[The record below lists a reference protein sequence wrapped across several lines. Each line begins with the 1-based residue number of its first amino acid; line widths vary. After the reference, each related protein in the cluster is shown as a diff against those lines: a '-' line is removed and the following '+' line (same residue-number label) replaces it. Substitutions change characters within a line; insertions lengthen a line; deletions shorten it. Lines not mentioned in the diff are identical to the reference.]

1 MNLINR
7 IIFAAKHM
15 GVAGLIV
22 AGVLL
27 VSCSSAP
34 ELQSEPSK
42 EEIRKDADRFFQ
54 KMEQQEGAQSPSPK

>member
-15 GVAGLIV
+15 GAAGLIV

-34 ELQSEPSK
+34 EPQSEPSK
-42 EEIRKDADRFFQ
+42 EEIRKDADQFFQ